1 MKSNVKFDF
10 TKIKKRTVG
19 ARNMILTPTIHI
31 SKGGD
36 LAFYC
41 INVADTPYFRVAQT
55 GNLIGLEFSEKAYN
69 NSFTS
74 RQKGSSYS
82 ANARSVIKEIEFEK
96 YIGTDYHS
104 ANFVLQ
110 KESENLYWFDLTS
123 TVTKYKKLK

>member
-41 INVADTPYFRVAQT
+41 INVTDAPYFRVAKT
-55 GNLIGLEFSEKAYN
+55 GNLIGLEFSNKQFS

-74 RQKGSSYS
+74 RERGSTFC
-82 ANARSVIKEIEFEK
+82 AVARSVIKEIEFEK

-104 ANFVLQ
+104 ANFALQ